1 MPSMTSLTSFVDGS
15 IVHQGDLN
23 NLSANINTLCQL
35 TTGKTAASG
44 VSSKPLVRTSITSN
58 QSIPDSTITV
68 ISWNTA
74 NASTDNMWV
83 SSVPT
88 ALTVQTAG
96 WYSILVQAAWASGTQ
111 SNRSIGV
118 MINGTNE
125 NVNGVAKTW
134 FAGSLVGPWYQQVTA
149 YEHLAAGATIYGYVY
164 QVSGGA
170 LNLVTS
176 VPATY
181 MSARWDAP
189 Y

>member
-1 MPSMTSLTSFVDGS
+1 MPSMSALTSFTDGVV
-15 IVHQGDLN
+15 VHQGGLN
-23 NLSANINTLCQL
+23 NLSTNIDTLCQL

-44 VSSKPLVRTSITSN
+44 VSSKPLCRTSITSS

-88 ALTVQTAG
+88 SMVVQTAG
-96 WYSILVQAAWASGTQ
+96 WYAITVQASWNGATQ

-118 MINGTNE
+118 MINGTTE
-125 NVNGVAKTW
+125 SVNGVAKTW
-134 FAGSLVGPWYQQVTA
+134 FAGSLNGPWYHQVTA
-149 YEHLAAGATIYGYVY
+149 YEHLAVGATIYGYVY

-170 LNLVTS
+170 LSLVTS
-176 VPATY
+176 TPGTY